1 MQFQIIFRYLVTF
14 LLFRL
19 TFQQFV
25 EFYADYKN
33 YHHDDE
39 VKYSF
44 RYFIDNPE
52 DGLVMDHWEGRR
64 GDQVSG
70 RYALLEPGGVI
81 RTVRYEVSGN
91 SGFRTAIQTR
101 TPASNQYQFIYTR
114 SPEQK
119 QPSQPFQHTQ
129 PVALIQQPPLQFFPK

>member
-14 LLFRL
+14 LLFRV

-25 EFYADYKN
+25 EFSADYKN

-39 VKYSF
+39 VNYSF
-44 RYFIDNPE
+44 RYFIDQPE

-70 RYALLEPGGVI
+70 RYALLEPGGII
-81 RTVRYEVSGN
+81 RTVRYEVSGD
-91 SGFRTAIQTR
+91 SGFRTVIQTR
-101 TPASNQYQFIYTR
+101 TPASNQFQFIYHRT
-114 SPEQK
+114 PDHQ
-119 QPSQPFQHTQ
+119 QPLHPIQHTQ
-129 PVALIQQPPLQFFPK
+129 PVALIDQPAFKVLS